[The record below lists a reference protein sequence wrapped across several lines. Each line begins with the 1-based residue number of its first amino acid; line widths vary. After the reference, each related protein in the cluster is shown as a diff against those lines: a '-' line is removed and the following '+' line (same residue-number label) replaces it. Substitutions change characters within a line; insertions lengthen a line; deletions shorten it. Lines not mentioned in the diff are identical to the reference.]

1 MKTLLARILCSAA
14 HSMWQKDPTL
24 GRYTPYT
31 LQYELNLSFHYATEL
46 RNWFSW
52 LDCDFDVAKM
62 GGNRERPDIILHRR
76 ASHALNFLVIE
87 IKREKFRKAVPVDLK
102 QIRQRWFGY
111 PLAYRFGA
119 AVILE
124 DDKPEFE
131 VQILS
136 RQDKDENPIILKH
149 TNMGEPLV
157 IPNADCAVVGNLEP
171 YIMEADAAGNQ
182 AAVQALQQEMDTLVF
197 RLYITPAKIDLV
209 KGEDKT

>member
-1 MKTLLARILCSAA
+1 
-14 HSMWQKDPTL
+14 MWQKDPTL
-24 GRYTPYT
+24 GKYTSYT
-31 LQYELNLSFHYATEL
+31 FQHELNLSFHFATEL
-46 RNWFSW
+46 HNWFSW
-52 LDCDFDVAKM
+52 LDCDFDVAKA

-87 IKREKFRKAVPVDLK
+87 IKREKSRKDVPVDLM

-136 RQDKDENPIILKH
+136 RQERGENPIILKH
-149 TNMGEPLV
+149 SNMGAPLV
-157 IPNADCAVVGNLEP
+157 APSCDRVHLEKVAHKILETADTGN
-171 YIMEADAAGNQ
+171 DAA
-182 AAVQALQQEMDTLVF
+182 AQALQREMDTLVF
-197 RLYITPAKIDLV
+197 GCYGFRHA
-209 KGEDKT
+209 